1 MSSTH
6 LSLTVDDDDDDDD
19 DDDPVAES
27 KIQIRP
33 LARSVG

>member
-6 LSLTVDDDDDDDD
+6 LSLTVDDDDDDD